1 MVRKSKTK
9 RLLFASVGIISIT
22 FALLLYLY
30 PFLIEVIIHNLP
42 NLYDHTIFPLRQI
55 SPAPNSE
62 RILFTSNEPITPKVV
77 ETTKLKEY
85 NDDYK
90 TTALILLYDTT
101 VLFEKY
107 YNIGHIDSPSNSFS
121 VAKTVVAL
129 LASIAVHNGIISWN
143 DTLGKYLPW
152 LQNPEMKKIKL
163 RHLVT
168 MTSGTNWFEHY
179 WFPITHTS
187 EAYYGN
193 NLPKLMNKLKVA
205 DTPGTRFKYKSGDTQ
220 LLGFALSSAT
230 KSNLSTLLEKWIW
243 HPAKIPHVAYWAL
256 DRPNGMEK
264 AFCCI
269 FTPARAYTILGYL
282 MLNKGIIHND
292 TIFPPHI
299 IDSMTQPVNVP
310 DQDNKPTTYYGKG
323 VWLLDS
329 AGYKNIFYARGIKG
343 QFIIIIPH
351 EKIVIVRLGR
361 WRMNR
366 IGPHNKDVFLL
377 IDWAREQIKNVQS
390 TQ

>member
-1 MVRKSKTK
+1 MARKNKTK
-9 RLLFASVGIISIT
+9 RILFASVGTISIA
-22 FALLLYLY
+22 FAILVYLY
-30 PFLIEVIIHNLP
+30 PFLIEVIIHNFP

-55 SPAPNSE
+55 SPAPNSKT
-62 RILFTSNEPITPKVV
+62 ILFPTSKPIAPQVIETPQ
-77 ETTKLKEY
+77 LKEY
-85 NDDYK
+85 NKKYK
-90 TTALILLYDTT
+90 TTALILLYDTI

-107 YNIGHIDSPSNSFS
+107 YDIGHIDSPSNSFS
-121 VAKTVVAL
+121 VAKTVVTL
-129 LASIAVHNGIISWN
+129 LASIAVHKKIFSWD

-152 LQNPEMKKIKL
+152 LKDPEMKKIKL

-193 NLPKLMNKLKVA
+193 NLPKLMNKLKVV

-220 LLGFALSSAT
+220 LLGFALATAT

-243 HPAKIPHVAYWAL
+243 HQAKIPYTAYWAL
-256 DRPNGMEK
+256 DRENGMEK

-269 FTPARAYTILGYL
+269 FTTARAYTTLGYL
-282 MLNKGIIHND
+282 MLNKGIIGND
-292 TIFPPHI
+292 TIFPPYI
-299 IDSMTQPVNVP
+299 IDSMVQPINAP
-310 DQDNKPTTYYGKG
+310 DQDNKLTTYYGKG

-329 AGYKNIFYARGIKG
+329 VGYENIFYARGIKG
-343 QFIIIIPH
+343 QFIIVIPK

-361 WRMNR
+361 WRMNKL
-366 IGPHNKDVFLL
+366 GPHNKDLYLL
-377 IDWAREQIKNVQS
+377 IDWAREQIGNV
-390 TQ
+390 

>member
-1 MVRKSKTK
+1 MVRKGKTK
-9 RLLFASVGIISIT
+9 RILFASIGTISIA
-22 FALLLYLY
+22 FAILLYLY

-55 SPAPNSE
+55 SPAPSSKT
-62 RILFTSNEPITPKVV
+62 ILFPTSKPIAPQVIETP
-77 ETTKLKEY
+77 ELKEY
-85 NDDYK
+85 NKEYK

-107 YNIGHIDSPSNSFS
+107 YDIGHIDSPSNSFS

-129 LASIAVHNGIISWN
+129 LASIAVHKKIISWD

-152 LQNPEMKKIKL
+152 LKDPEMKKIKL

-193 NLPKLMNKLKVA
+193 NLPKLMNKLKVV
-205 DTPGTRFKYKSGDTQ
+205 DTPGTRFEYKSGDTQ
-220 LLGFALSSAT
+220 LLGFALSTVT

-243 HPAKIPHVAYWAL
+243 HPAKIPYTAYWAL
-256 DRPNGMEK
+256 DRKNGMEK

-269 FTPARAYTILGYL
+269 FTTARAYATLGYL
-282 MLNKGIIHND
+282 MLTKGIINND
-292 TIFPPHI
+292 TIFPAYI
-299 IDSMTQPVNVP
+299 IDSMIQPLNVP
-310 DQDNKPTTYYGKG
+310 DQENKPTTYYGKG

-329 AGYKNIFYARGIKG
+329 VGYENVFYARGIKG
-343 QFIIIIPH
+343 QFIILIPQ
-351 EKIVIVRLGR
+351 EKIVIIRLGR
-361 WRMNR
+361 WRMSR
-366 IGPHNKDVFLL
+366 IGPHNKDIYLL
-377 IDWAREQIKNVQS
+377 IDWAREQIRNVQS
-390 TQ
+390 T